1 MTRGSVITII
11 IIIMRNKSLI
21 TLFAMLFVTASLVNL
36 VALSYGNNLVASI
49 AKPLLMPF
57 LALTAYFWLKE
68 NEVPWNKLSASLI
81 SALAFGTIGDIF
93 LMFSGKGFF
102 IAGMAAFFAGHVCYF
117 LVLLRLLKGR
127 KPSGNMRDVG
137 IVVVA
142 SLAMMIIMWVGATQV
157 LSYKLDIAMGLI
169 VFIYALAFPANV
181 YFSAYGTIFYKPLWI
196 TAFGYLFF
204 AFSDG
209 LIGLDVFKDIDFA
222 SRHLLV
228 MLTYIVAQAM
238 IVCGIAKSIRSR

>member
-1 MTRGSVITII
+1 MN
-11 IIIMRNKSLI
+11 IMRNSSLK

-68 NEVPWNKLSASLI
+68 NDVPWSKLSASLI

-93 LMFSGKGFF
+93 LMFSGKAFF
-102 IAGMAAFFAGHVCYF
+102 IAGMAAFFAGHVCYSF
-117 LVLLRLLKGR
+117 VLLKLLKGR
-127 KPSGNMRDVG
+127 KPSGNMRDLG
-137 IVVVA
+137 IVAVA
-142 SLAMMIIMWVGATQV
+142 VMAMMILMWVAAKQV
-157 LSYKLDIAMGLI
+157 LSFKLDIAMGLI

-209 LIGLDVFKDIDFA
+209 LIGLNVFKDIDFA

>member
-1 MTRGSVITII
+1 
-11 IIIMRNKSLI
+11 
-21 TLFAMLFVTASLVNL
+21 MLFVTASLVNL

-68 NEVPWNKLSASLI
+68 NDVPWSKLSASLI

-102 IAGMAAFFAGHVCYF
+102 IAGMAAFFAGHVCYSI
-117 LVLLRLLKGR
+117 VLLKLLKGR
-127 KPSGNMRDVG
+127 KPSGNMRDLG
-137 IVVVA
+137 IVAVA
-142 SLAMMIIMWVGATQV
+142 VMAMMILMWVAAKQV
-157 LSYKLDIAMGLI
+157 LSFKLDIAMGLI

-209 LIGLDVFKDIDFA
+209 LIGLNVFRGINFD

>member
-1 MTRGSVITII
+1 MTRGAVIT

-68 NEVPWNKLSASLI
+68 NDVPWSKLSASLI

-102 IAGMAAFFAGHVCYF
+102 IAGMAAFFAGHVCYSF
-117 LVLLRLLKGR
+117 VLLKLLKGR
-127 KPSGNMRDVG
+127 KPSGNMRDLG
-137 IVVVA
+137 IVAVA
-142 SLAMMIIMWVGATQV
+142 VMAMMILMWVAAKQV
-157 LSYKLDIAMGLI
+157 LSFKLDIAMGLI

-209 LIGLDVFKDIDFA
+209 LIGLNVFRGINFD

-228 MLTYIVAQAM
+228 VLTYIVAQAM

>member
-1 MTRGSVITII
+1 MN
-11 IIIMRNKSLI
+11 IMRNSSLK

-36 VALSYGNNLVASI
+36 VALSYGNTLVASI

-68 NEVPWNKLSASLI
+68 NDVPWSKLSASLI

-102 IAGMAAFFAGHVCYF
+102 IAGMAAFFAGHVCYSF
-117 LVLLRLLKGR
+117 VLLKLLKGR
-127 KPSGNMRDVG
+127 KPSGNMRDLG
-137 IVVVA
+137 IVAVA
-142 SLAMMIIMWVGATQV
+142 VMAMMILMWVAAKQV
-157 LSYKLDIAMGLI
+157 LSFKLDIAMGLI

-209 LIGLDVFKDIDFA
+209 LIGLNVFRGINFD

>member
-1 MTRGSVITII
+1 
-11 IIIMRNKSLI
+11 
-21 TLFAMLFVTASLVNL
+21 MLFVTASLVNL

-68 NEVPWNKLSASLI
+68 NDVPWSKLSASLI

-102 IAGMAAFFAGHVCYF
+102 IAGMAAFFAGHVCYSF
-117 LVLLRLLKGR
+117 ALLKLLKGR
-127 KPSGNMRDVG
+127 KPSGNMRDLG
-137 IVVVA
+137 IVAVA
-142 SLAMMIIMWVGATQV
+142 VMAMMILMWVAAKQV
-157 LSYKLDIAMGLI
+157 LSFKLDIAMGLI

-209 LIGLDVFKDIDFA
+209 LIGLNVFRGINFD

>member
-1 MTRGSVITII
+1 
-11 IIIMRNKSLI
+11 
-21 TLFAMLFVTASLVNL
+21 MLFVTASLVNL

-68 NEVPWNKLSASLI
+68 NDVPWSKLSASLI

-102 IAGMAAFFAGHVCYF
+102 IAGMAAFFAGHVCYSF
-117 LVLLRLLKGR
+117 VLLKLLKGR
-127 KPSGNMRDVG
+127 KPSGNMRDLG
-137 IVVVA
+137 IVAVA
-142 SLAMMIIMWVGATQV
+142 VMAMMILMWVAAKQV
-157 LSYKLDIAMGLI
+157 LSFKLDIAMGLI

-196 TAFGYLFF
+196 TAVGYLFF

-209 LIGLDVFKDIDFA
+209 LIGLNVFRGINFD

>member
-1 MTRGSVITII
+1 
-11 IIIMRNKSLI
+11 
-21 TLFAMLFVTASLVNL
+21 
-36 VALSYGNNLVASI
+36 
-49 AKPLLMPF
+49 
-57 LALTAYFWLKE
+57 
-68 NEVPWNKLSASLI
+68 
-81 SALAFGTIGDIF
+81 
-93 LMFSGKGFF
+93 MFSGKGFF
-102 IAGMAAFFAGHVCYF
+102 IAGMAAFFAGHVCYS
-117 LVLLRLLKGR
+117 LALLKLLKGR
-127 KPSGNMRDVG
+127 KPSGNMRDLG
-137 IVVVA
+137 IVAVA
-142 SLAMMIIMWVGATQV
+142 VMAMMILMWVAAKQV
-157 LSYKLDIAMGLI
+157 LSFKLDIAMGLI

-209 LIGLDVFKDIDFA
+209 LIGLNVFRGINFD

>member
-1 MTRGSVITII
+1 MN
-11 IIIMRNKSLI
+11 IMRNSSLK

-68 NEVPWNKLSASLI
+68 NDVPWSKLSASLI

-102 IAGMAAFFAGHVCYF
+102 IAGMAAFFAGHVCYSF
-117 LVLLRLLKGR
+117 VLLKLLKGR
-127 KPSGNMRDVG
+127 KPSGNMRDLG
-137 IVVVA
+137 IVAVA
-142 SLAMMIIMWVGATQV
+142 VMAMMILMWVAAKQV
-157 LSYKLDIAMGLI
+157 LSFKLDIAMGLI

-209 LIGLDVFKDIDFA
+209 LIGLNVFRGIDFD

>member
-1 MTRGSVITII
+1 MN
-11 IIIMRNKSLI
+11 IMRNSSLK

-68 NEVPWNKLSASLI
+68 NDVPWSKLSASLI

-102 IAGMAAFFAGHVCYF
+102 IAGMAAFFAGHVCYSF
-117 LVLLRLLKGR
+117 VLLKLLKGR
-127 KPSGNMRDVG
+127 KPSGNMRDLG
-137 IVVVA
+137 IVAVA
-142 SLAMMIIMWVGATQV
+142 VMAMMILMWVAAKQV
-157 LSYKLDIAMGLI
+157 LSFKLDIAMGLI

-204 AFSDG
+204 AFPDG
-209 LIGLDVFKDIDFA
+209 LIGLNVFRGINFD

>member
-1 MTRGSVITII
+1 MN
-11 IIIMRNKSLI
+11 IMRNSSLK

-36 VALSYGNNLVASI
+36 VALSYDNNLVASI
-49 AKPLLMPF
+49 AKPFLMPF

-68 NEVPWNKLSASLI
+68 NDVPWSKLSASLI

-102 IAGMAAFFAGHVCYF
+102 IAGMAAFFAGHVCYSF
-117 LVLLRLLKGR
+117 VLLKLLKGR
-127 KPSGNMRDVG
+127 KPSGNMRDLG
-137 IVVVA
+137 IVAVA
-142 SLAMMIIMWVGATQV
+142 VMAMMILMWVAAKQV
-157 LSYKLDIAMGLI
+157 LSFKLDIAMGLI

-209 LIGLDVFKDIDFA
+209 LIGLNVFRGINFD

>member
-1 MTRGSVITII
+1 MN
-11 IIIMRNKSLI
+11 IMRNSSLK

-68 NEVPWNKLSASLI
+68 NDVPWSKLSASLI

-102 IAGMAAFFAGHVCYF
+102 IAGMAAFFAGHVCYSF
-117 LVLLRLLKGR
+117 VLLKLLKGR
-127 KPSGNMRDVG
+127 KPSGNMRDLG
-137 IVVVA
+137 IVAVA
-142 SLAMMIIMWVGATQV
+142 VMAMMILMWVAATQV
-157 LSYKLDIAMGLI
+157 LSFKLDIAMGLI

-209 LIGLDVFKDIDFA
+209 LIGLNVFRGIDFD

>member
-1 MTRGSVITII
+1 MTRGSVIT

-36 VALSYGNNLVASI
+36 VALSYDNNLVASI
-49 AKPLLMPF
+49 AKPFLMPF

-68 NEVPWNKLSASLI
+68 NEVPWNKLSASFI

-117 LVLLRLLKGR
+117 LVLLRLLKGK

-137 IVVVA
+137 IVAVA
-142 SLAMMIIMWVGATQV
+142 SLAMMIIMWVGAKQV
-157 LSYKLDIAMGLI
+157 LSYKLDIAMELI
-169 VFIYALAFPANV
+169 VLVYAVAFPANV
-181 YFSAYGTIFYKPLWI
+181 YFSTCGTIFYKPLWI

-209 LIGLDVFKDIDFA
+209 LIGLNVFKDIDFA

>member
-1 MTRGSVITII
+1 MN
-11 IIIMRNKSLI
+11 IMRNSSLK

-68 NEVPWNKLSASLI
+68 NDVPWSKLSASLI

-102 IAGMAAFFAGHVCYF
+102 IAGMAAFFAGHVCYSF
-117 LVLLRLLKGR
+117 VLLKLLKGR
-127 KPSGNMRDVG
+127 KPSGNMRDLG
-137 IVVVA
+137 IVAVA
-142 SLAMMIIMWVGATQV
+142 VMAMMILMWVAAKQV
-157 LSYKLDIAMGLI
+157 LSFKLDIAMGLI

-209 LIGLDVFKDIDFA
+209 LIGLNVFRGINFD

>member
-1 MTRGSVITII
+1 MTRGSVIT

-68 NEVPWNKLSASLI
+68 NDVPWSKLSASLI

-102 IAGMAAFFAGHVCYF
+102 IAGMAAFFAGHVCYSF
-117 LVLLRLLKGR
+117 VLLKLLKGR
-127 KPSGNMRDVG
+127 KPSGNMRDLG
-137 IVVVA
+137 IVAVA
-142 SLAMMIIMWVGATQV
+142 VMAMMILMWVAAKQV
-157 LSYKLDIAMGLI
+157 LSFKLDIAMGLI

-209 LIGLDVFKDIDFA
+209 LIGLNVFRGINFD

>member
-1 MTRGSVITII
+1 
-11 IIIMRNKSLI
+11 MRNSSLK

-68 NEVPWNKLSASLI
+68 NDVPWSKLSASLI

-102 IAGMAAFFAGHVCYF
+102 IAGMAAFFAGHVCYSF
-117 LVLLRLLKGR
+117 VLLKLLKGR
-127 KPSGNMRDVG
+127 KPSGNMRDLG
-137 IVVVA
+137 IVAVA
-142 SLAMMIIMWVGATQV
+142 VMAMMILMWVAAKQV
-157 LSYKLDIAMGLI
+157 LSFKLDIAMGMI

-209 LIGLDVFKDIDFA
+209 LIGLNVFRGIDFD

>member
-1 MTRGSVITII
+1 
-11 IIIMRNKSLI
+11 
-21 TLFAMLFVTASLVNL
+21 MLFVTASLVNL

-68 NEVPWNKLSASLI
+68 NDVPWSKLSASLI

-102 IAGMAAFFAGHVCYF
+102 IAGMAAFFAGHVCYSF
-117 LVLLRLLKGR
+117 VLLKLLKGR
-127 KPSGNMRDVG
+127 KPSGNMRDLG
-137 IVVVA
+137 IVAVA
-142 SLAMMIIMWVGATQV
+142 VMAMMILMWVAAKQV
-157 LSYKLDIAMGLI
+157 LSFKLDIAMGLI

-209 LIGLDVFKDIDFA
+209 LIGLNVFRGINFD

>member
-1 MTRGSVITII
+1 
-11 IIIMRNKSLI
+11 
-21 TLFAMLFVTASLVNL
+21 
-36 VALSYGNNLVASI
+36 
-49 AKPLLMPF
+49 MPF

-68 NEVPWNKLSASLI
+68 NDVPWSKLSASLI

-102 IAGMAAFFAGHVCYF
+102 IAGMAAFFAGHVCYSF
-117 LVLLRLLKGR
+117 VLLKLLKGR
-127 KPSGNMRDVG
+127 KPSGNMRDLG
-137 IVVVA
+137 IVAVA
-142 SLAMMIIMWVGATQV
+142 VMAMMILMWVAAKQV
-157 LSYKLDIAMGLI
+157 LSFKLDIAMGLI

-209 LIGLDVFKDIDFA
+209 LIGLNVFRGINFD

>member
-1 MTRGSVITII
+1 MN
-11 IIIMRNKSLI
+11 IMRNSSLK

-68 NEVPWNKLSASLI
+68 NDVPWSKLSASLI

-102 IAGMAAFFAGHVCYF
+102 IAGMAAFFAGHVCYS
-117 LVLLRLLKGR
+117 LALLKLLKGR
-127 KPSGNMRDVG
+127 KPSGNMRDLG
-137 IVVVA
+137 IVAVA
-142 SLAMMIIMWVGATQV
+142 VMAMMILMWVAAKQV
-157 LSYKLDIAMGLI
+157 LSFKLDIAMGMI

-209 LIGLDVFKDIDFA
+209 LIGLNVFRGIDFD

>member
-1 MTRGSVITII
+1 MN
-11 IIIMRNKSLI
+11 IMRNSSLK

-36 VALSYGNNLVASI
+36 VAL
-49 AKPLLMPF
+49 
-57 LALTAYFWLKE
+57 ALTAYFWLKE
-68 NEVPWNKLSASLI
+68 NDVPWSKLSASLI

-102 IAGMAAFFAGHVCYF
+102 IAGMAAFFAGHVCYSF
-117 LVLLRLLKGR
+117 VLLKLLKGR
-127 KPSGNMRDVG
+127 KPSGNMRDLG
-137 IVVVA
+137 IVAVA
-142 SLAMMIIMWVGATQV
+142 VMAMMILMWVAAKQV
-157 LSYKLDIAMGLI
+157 LSFKLDIAMGLI

-209 LIGLDVFKDIDFA
+209 LIGLNVFRGINFD

>member
-1 MTRGSVITII
+1 
-11 IIIMRNKSLI
+11 
-21 TLFAMLFVTASLVNL
+21 MLFVTASLVNL
-36 VALSYGNNLVASI
+36 VALSYDNNLVASI

-68 NEVPWNKLSASLI
+68 NEVPWSKLSASLI

-93 LMFSGKGFF
+93 LMFSEKGFF

-117 LVLLRLLKGR
+117 LILLRFLKGR
-127 KPSGNMRDVG
+127 KISGNMRDLG
-137 IVVVA
+137 IVAVA
-142 SLAMMIIMWVGATQV
+142 VMAMMILMWVAAKQV
-157 LSYKLDIAMGLI
+157 LSFKLDIAMGLI

-181 YFSAYGTIFYKPLWI
+181 YFSACGTIFYKPLWI

-209 LIGLDVFKDIDFA
+209 LIGLNVFRGIDFD
-222 SRHLLV
+222 SLHLLV
-228 MLTYIVAQAM
+228 MLTYLVAQAM

>member
-1 MTRGSVITII
+1 MN
-11 IIIMRNKSLI
+11 IMRNSSLK

-68 NEVPWNKLSASLI
+68 NDVPWSKLSASLI

-102 IAGMAAFFAGHVCYF
+102 IAGMAAFFAGHVCYSF
-117 LVLLRLLKGR
+117 VLLKLLKGR
-127 KPSGNMRDVG
+127 KPSGNMRDLG
-137 IVVVA
+137 IVAVA
-142 SLAMMIIMWVGATQV
+142 VMAMMILMWVAAKQV
-157 LSYKLDIAMGLI
+157 LSFKLDIAMGMI

-209 LIGLDVFKDIDFA
+209 LIGLNVFRGIDFD

>member
-1 MTRGSVITII
+1 
-11 IIIMRNKSLI
+11 MRNSSLK

-68 NEVPWNKLSASLI
+68 NDVPWSKLSASLI

-102 IAGMAAFFAGHVCYF
+102 IAGMAAFFAGHVCYSF
-117 LVLLRLLKGR
+117 VLLKLLKGR
-127 KPSGNMRDVG
+127 KPSGNMRDLG
-137 IVVVA
+137 IVAVA
-142 SLAMMIIMWVGATQV
+142 VMAMMILMWVAAKQV
-157 LSYKLDIAMGLI
+157 LSFKLDIAMGLI

-209 LIGLDVFKDIDFA
+209 LIGLNVFRGINFD

>member
-68 NEVPWNKLSASLI
+68 NDVPWSKLSASLI

-102 IAGMAAFFAGHVCYF
+102 IAGMAAFFAGHVCYSF
-117 LVLLRLLKGR
+117 VLLKLLKGR
-127 KPSGNMRDVG
+127 KPSGNMRDLG
-137 IVVVA
+137 IVAVA
-142 SLAMMIIMWVGATQV
+142 VMAMMILMWVAAKQV
-157 LSYKLDIAMGLI
+157 LSFKLDIAMGLI

-238 IVCGIAKSIRSR
+238 IVCGIAKSIRSL

>member
-1 MTRGSVITII
+1 
-11 IIIMRNKSLI
+11 
-21 TLFAMLFVTASLVNL
+21 MLFVTASLVNL

-68 NEVPWNKLSASLI
+68 NDVPWSKLSASLI
-81 SALAFGTIGDIF
+81 SALAFGAIGDIF

-102 IAGMAAFFAGHVCYF
+102 IAGMAAFFAGHVCYSF
-117 LVLLRLLKGR
+117 VLLKLLKGR
-127 KPSGNMRDVG
+127 KPSGNMRDLG
-137 IVVVA
+137 IVAVA
-142 SLAMMIIMWVGATQV
+142 VMAMMILMWVAAKQV
-157 LSYKLDIAMGLI
+157 LSFKLDIAMGLI

-209 LIGLDVFKDIDFA
+209 LIGLNVFRGINFD

>member
-1 MTRGSVITII
+1 
-11 IIIMRNKSLI
+11 
-21 TLFAMLFVTASLVNL
+21 MLFVTASLVNL

-68 NEVPWNKLSASLI
+68 NDVPWSKLSASLI

-102 IAGMAAFFAGHVCYF
+102 IAGMAAFFAGHVCYSF
-117 LVLLRLLKGR
+117 VLLKLLKGR
-127 KPSGNMRDVG
+127 KPSGNMRDLG
-137 IVVVA
+137 IVAVA
-142 SLAMMIIMWVGATQV
+142 VMAMMILMWVAAKQV
-157 LSYKLDIAMGLI
+157 LSFKLDIAMGLI

-209 LIGLDVFKDIDFA
+209 LIGLNVFRGINFD

-238 IVCGIAKSIRSR
+238 IVCGIAKSIRSL